1 MVSSLALGASFAVG
15 ASALPN
21 PTQYF
26 AGFNNAIVS
35 STLGGAATCIQGTI
49 PVAASAMN
57 IQLNFPTP
65 ANQSVVTETIVE
77 FLQVNTTL
85 PEQVMGGKHNV
96 SGTYNIGAKLC
107 YPTSSG
113 SPNASLI
120 QFLTHGVGFDKSYWD
135 FFSADY
141 SYQNAAA
148 LVGYTTLAY
157 DRLGIGASDHPD
169 PIQIVQTPLEIAI
182 GHSLVQML
190 RNGAV
195 SNTKFQHVIGVG
207 HSLGSELTNAVTA
220 QYPKDF
226 DAAVLTGFSVNTAG
240 QPVFFSSLDL
250 VIARE
255 NVPYRFPTLNNGYL
269 ISESINGNQF
279 AFFRAQNYLPAILV
293 AAETAKQTFT
303 IGELFT
309 NSMFQSVAKEFT
321 GPIDV
326 VDGENDLPFCQ
337 SNCLVP
343 ENKAAAV
350 KGALYPNAKASSAV
364 YVAPGAGHGLN
375 LHYVA
380 GEAYR
385 HIFQFLKSNGF

>member
-1 MVSSLALGASFAVG
+1 
-15 ASALPN
+15 
-21 PTQYF
+21 
-26 AGFNNAIVS
+26 
-35 STLGGAATCIQGTI
+35 
-49 PVAASAMN
+49 
-57 IQLNFPTP
+57 
-65 ANQSVVTETIVE
+65 
-77 FLQVNTTL
+77 
-85 PEQVMGGKHNV
+85 MGGKHEI

-107 YPTSSG
+107 YPTSG
-113 SPNASLI
+113 SPNASII

-148 LVGYTTLAY
+148 LAGYTTLAY

-169 PIQIVQTPLEIAI
+169 PIQVVQAPLEISI
-182 GHSLVQML
+182 GHSLIQML
-190 RNGAV
+190 RSGAIA
-195 SNTKFQHVIGVG
+195 NTKFEKVIGVG

-220 QYPKDF
+220 QYPTDF
-226 DAAVLTGFSVNTAG
+226 DAAVLTGFSVDTAG
-240 QPVFFSSLDL
+240 QANFFSALDL

-255 NVPYRFPTLNNGYL
+255 NNPARFPLLNNGYL

-293 AAETAKQTFT
+293 AAEATKQTFT

-350 KGALYPNAKASSAV
+350 KGSLYPVAAPSSMV

-380 GEAYR
+380 GEAYQ